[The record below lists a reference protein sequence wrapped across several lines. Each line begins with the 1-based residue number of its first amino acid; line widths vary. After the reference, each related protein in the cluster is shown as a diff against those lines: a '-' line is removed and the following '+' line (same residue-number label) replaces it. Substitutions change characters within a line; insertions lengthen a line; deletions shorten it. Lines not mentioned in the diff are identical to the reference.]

1 LLTFCA
7 FPAAWR
13 SVGTPEPGGLPPQL
27 PQLLFTALFAEKK
40 KAGFILSRQMLKSK
54 FKREPD
60 AKIVSETDLLSGI

>member
-1 LLTFCA
+1 LCVSRCLAQRRHTG
-7 FPAAWR
+7 AW
-13 SVGTPEPGGLPPQL
+13 GCFPPQL